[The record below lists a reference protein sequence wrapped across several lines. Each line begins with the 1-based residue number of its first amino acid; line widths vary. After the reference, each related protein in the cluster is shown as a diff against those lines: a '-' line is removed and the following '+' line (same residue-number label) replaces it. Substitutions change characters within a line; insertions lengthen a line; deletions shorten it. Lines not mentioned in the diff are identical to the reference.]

1 MDNPFP
7 ATLKITTGEE
17 ILAEVIPSN
26 ENGVDFFLVSNP
38 IVISETMSIDSQ
50 KGVAVSGLVPK
61 KWMMYANDD
70 MTIIYKQHVISISEL
85 DKFGAEFYNKALI
98 AAKISSPIKRKV
110 DTKDNIGF
118 VGKVNDSR
126 TLLENIFDSSPSKTI
141 DDRPDDEPVS

>member
-38 IVISETMSIDSQ
+38 IVISETLSIDSQ

-110 DTKDNIGF
+110 ETKDNIGF
-118 VGKVNDSR
+118 IGKVNDSR
-126 TLLENIFDSSPSKTI
+126 TLLENIFDSSPNKTI
-141 DDRPDDEPVS
+141 DDTTDDEPVS

>member
-85 DKFGAEFYNKALI
+85 DKFGSEFYNKALI

-110 DTKDNIGF
+110 ETKDNIGF
-118 VGKVNDSR
+118 IGKVNDSR
-126 TLLENIFDSSPSKTI
+126 TLLENIFDSSPNKTI
-141 DDRPDDEPVS
+141 DDTTDDEPVS